1 MSKANQFL
9 LAASFTAYFSESLF
23 GPIYAIFVKNIGG
36 DVLTAGVTYGIF
48 AIVTGIFI
56 FTVGRTQFF
65 KDHVRGMIV
74 LGFGMLA
81 LGGVGYLLVRNPAE
95 LFILQ
100 VFMGIANGIL
110 EPSWNGVF
118 SADLSEEQ
126 SIHFWAIF
134 GGGQQ
139 IAVGIGAIVGG
150 VLVTLWSFQILFILV
165 ACLNT
170 LSTIFATRIF
180 QYKLNSSA

>member
-1 MSKANQFL
+1 MSKTNRFL
-9 LAASFTAYFSESLF
+9 LAASFTAYFSEALF

-36 DVLTAGVTYGIF
+36 DVLTAGLTYGIF
-48 AIVTGIFI
+48 AIVTGLFI

-65 KDHVRGMIV
+65 KSHVRGMIV

-81 LGGVGYLLVRNPAE
+81 MGGIGYLFVQNPVQ

-100 VFMGIANGIL
+100 IFMGIANGIL

-134 GGGQQ
+134 GAGQQ
-139 IAVGIGAIVGG
+139 IAVGVGAIVGG
-150 VLVTLWSFQILFILV
+150 ILVTLWSFRTLFILLT
-165 ACLNT
+165 CLNAVA
-170 LSTIFATRIF
+170 TIFA
-180 QYKLNSSA
+180 SSVLKRKR